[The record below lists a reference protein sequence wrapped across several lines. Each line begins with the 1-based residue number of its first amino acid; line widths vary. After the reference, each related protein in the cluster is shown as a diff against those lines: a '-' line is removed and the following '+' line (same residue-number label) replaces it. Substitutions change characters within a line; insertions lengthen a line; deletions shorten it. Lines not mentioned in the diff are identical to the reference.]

1 MPLIPTRPFLWT
13 TQLLPRPIKIIT
25 GLFGL
30 LIVVVF
36 VTGLSHSISTGF
48 AGLWGGLPF
57 AIIIAFI
64 LPMAAYD
71 YWDECVRSK
80 NGETDSGD

>member
-1 MPLIPTRPFLWT
+1 MLPKPL
-13 TQLLPRPIKIIT
+13 QIIT

-30 LIVVVF
+30 IVFVVF

-48 AGLWGGLPF
+48 AGFWGGLPF
-57 AIIIAFI
+57 VVIIAFI

-71 YWDECVRSK
+71 YWDECVRKKEK
-80 NGETDSGD
+80 NGNSG